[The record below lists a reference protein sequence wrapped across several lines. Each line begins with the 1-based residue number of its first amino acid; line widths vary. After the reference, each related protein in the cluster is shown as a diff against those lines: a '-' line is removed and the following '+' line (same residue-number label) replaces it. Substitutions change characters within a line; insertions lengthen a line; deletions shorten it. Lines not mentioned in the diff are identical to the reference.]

1 MNEIDAKGSAAATR
15 RVRHD
20 VADSLVLMG
29 FSLGASVAVATLFA
43 LATRMAW

>member
-1 MNEIDAKGSAAATR
+1 MEAKTR

-29 FSLGASVAVATLFA
+29 FSLGASVAVAALFA
-43 LATRMAW
+43 VAVRVVW